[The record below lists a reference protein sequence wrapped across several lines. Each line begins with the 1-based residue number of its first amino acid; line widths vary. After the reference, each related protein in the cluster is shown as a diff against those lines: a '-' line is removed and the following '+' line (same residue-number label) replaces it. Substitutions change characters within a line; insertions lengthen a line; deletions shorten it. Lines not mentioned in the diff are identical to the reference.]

1 MLLPYYIVRCFL
13 WSILILRKNIKTL
26 LKLYHVITVAHY
38 NIVDSGS
45 TSAILDKISEIT
57 PENCEGGANNAIDL
71 VPKYSLWEES
81 THIARLTSNLM
92 TSIILRH
99 HGSVDSLT
107 DELYY
112 DVIKNNVAGQSK
124 IVASPSF

>member
-1 MLLPYYIVRCFL
+1 L
-13 WSILILRKNIKTL
+13 
-26 LKLYHVITVAHY
+26 
-38 NIVDSGS
+38 DS
-45 TSAILDKISEIT
+45 ISEIT

-71 VPKYSLWEES
+71 VPIYSMWDES
-81 THIARLTSNLM
+81 TRTARLTSNLM